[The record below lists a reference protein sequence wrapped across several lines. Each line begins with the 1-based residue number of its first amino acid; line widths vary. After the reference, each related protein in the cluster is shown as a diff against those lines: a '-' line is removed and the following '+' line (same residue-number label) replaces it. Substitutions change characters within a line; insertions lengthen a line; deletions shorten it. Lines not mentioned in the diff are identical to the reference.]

1 MPIDIAKV
9 RRALPNQRIDSYDS
23 APSTQPLATKLAE
36 AGAPSGTAVVADQ
49 QTAGIGRQGHSWHS
63 EAGTGLYVSLILYPP
78 IEPATRPVL
87 TLALGLATAEAIGRV
102 TGVQCDLRWP
112 NDVMINDRKTAGILV
127 QLAGNAAVA
136 GIGINV
142 SHEAFPADIAD
153 LATSIR
159 LATGR
164 LYDRADLLIALLE
177 SANAFSRMLNE
188 AGKDA
193 ILAAFTRASS
203 YAKGKRVHVDMGD
216 RQVEGITAGLDDNG
230 FLRVLKSNGTVE
242 TVLAGGVRPA

>member
-1 MPIDIAKV
+1 MNSRV
-9 RRALPNQRIDSYDS
+9 RKTLPQYRIEYYDS
-23 APSTQPLATKLAE
+23 LPSTQSTAVEL
-36 AGAPSGTAVVADQ
+36 AGAGAASGTAVVAGE
-49 QTAGIGRQGHSWHS
+49 QTAGIGRLGHSWHS
-63 EAGTGLYVSLILYPP
+63 EADSGLYVSLILYPP

-102 TGVQCDLRWP
+102 TGAKCDLRWP
-112 NDVMINDRKTAGILV
+112 NDVMLNDRKTAGILV

-142 SHEAFPADIAD
+142 NHESFPPDIAD
-153 LATSIR
+153 TATSIR
-159 LATGR
+159 IATGR
-164 LYDRADLLIALLE
+164 SYDRADLLIALLE
-177 SANAFSRMLNE
+177 CASAFSKMLNE

-193 ILAAFTRASS
+193 ILAAFTRAST

-216 RQVEGITAGLDDNG
+216 SEIEGITVGLDDFG
-230 FLRVLKSNGTVE
+230 FLRVLKPDGKVV